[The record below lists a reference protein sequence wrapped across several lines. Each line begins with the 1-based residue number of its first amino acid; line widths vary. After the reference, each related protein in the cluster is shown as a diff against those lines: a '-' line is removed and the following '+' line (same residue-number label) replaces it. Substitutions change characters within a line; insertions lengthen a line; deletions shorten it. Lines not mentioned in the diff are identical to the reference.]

1 MRFVYVLS
9 LLAATTSSAL
19 AQREPQFVIPGR
31 PGVPVYINGID
42 ASWGIVEGEFGL
54 DRPNQVA
61 PIVVWRPSLISA
73 PDRVPAY
80 FPADGRRPRSGRLEI
95 PPPPN
100 RRLPP
105 PAPSYFRSWTSE
117 SEPGPVTDYPQYP
130 PMYVAPQIGGYG
142 QRREGAHPG
151 GEHKGR

>member
-1 MRFVYVLS
+1 MRFLYAAL
-9 LLAATTSSAL
+9 LLAVTTSSAL
-19 AQREPQFVIPGR
+19 AQREPQIVVPGR

-42 ASWGIVEGEFGL
+42 ASWGVVEGEFGL

-61 PIVVWRPSLISA
+61 PVVVWRPSLISA
-73 PDRVPAY
+73 PYRVPAY
-80 FPADGRRPRSGRLEI
+80 FPADGRRPRVGRLEI

-105 PAPSYFRSWTSE
+105 PAPTYFRTWTSE
-117 SEPGPVTDYPQYP
+117 SQPGPVTDYPQYP

-142 QRREGAHPG
+142 QHREEAHPG
-151 GEHKGR
+151 GDHKGP